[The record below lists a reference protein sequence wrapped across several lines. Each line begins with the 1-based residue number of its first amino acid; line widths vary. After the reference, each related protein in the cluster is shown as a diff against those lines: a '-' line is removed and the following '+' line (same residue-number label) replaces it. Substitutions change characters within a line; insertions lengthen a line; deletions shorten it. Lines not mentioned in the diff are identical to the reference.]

1 MLVGIISQ
9 IGYGDRL
16 TNKNNHW
23 DDMNNIKIGGRLGL
37 GFAVVLALMLAL
49 AAAGLSSMAKIEDQ
63 FEDIVSAN
71 MVKIA
76 LLTDMEDA
84 VQTNAIAVRNVI
96 LFSDDLQRAPEV
108 RRIAEQRERYDQGYQ
123 KLKPLVTRAQG
134 KDMLANIDAMR
145 AETTALMDKAIVL
158 AQADKDAEATSLLL
172 AEVRPAQDRWYA
184 ALDALTQFQKD
195 NTAATVA
202 DARAIYRHTRL
213 QVAVFAV
220 SAVVLGALIAWLI
233 TRSIVRP
240 VGAAVRVARTV
251 AAGDLTSQIEV
262 TSRDETGQLLQ
273 ALKDMNAGLVVM
285 VGEVRGGT
293 DLIASASQQ
302 IACGAADLSSR
313 TEEQAS
319 SLEETASS
327 MEQLTATVRQNAD
340 HARQANQLALVAA
353 EVAVKGGSV
362 VSEVVGT
369 MGSINDSAKQIVDII
384 GVIDGIAFQTNILAL
399 NAAVEA
405 ARAGEQGRGFAV
417 VASEVRTLAQRSAA
431 AAKQIKVLIDNSV
444 QQVDA
449 GSRLVEQAGSTM
461 REVVASIRQ
470 VTDMMEE
477 ITNAS
482 REQTAGIEQINQA
495 VTEMD
500 QVTQQNAALVEESA
514 AASEAMKQQAS
525 RLAQLVSVFK
535 LGGMPT
541 ALAYPGA
548 IALR

>member
-1 MLVGIISQ
+1 
-9 IGYGDRL
+9 
-16 TNKNNHW
+16 
-23 DDMNNIKIGGRLGL
+23 MNNIKIGGRLGL

-63 FEDIVSAN
+63 FEDIVGAN

-84 VQTNAIAVRNVI
+84 VQTNSIAVRNVI

-108 RRIAEQRERYDQGYQ
+108 RRIAEQRERYEQGYQ

-145 AETTALMDKAIVL
+145 AETTVLMDRAIVL

-172 AEVRPAQDRWYA
+172 AQVRPAQDRWYA
-184 ALDALTQFQKD
+184 ALDALTQFQND
-195 NTAATVA
+195 NTAASVA
-202 DARAIYRHTRL
+202 EARAIYRRTRL
-213 QVAVFAV
+213 QVGVFAL

-240 VGAAVRVARTV
+240 VGAAVRVAQTV

-302 IACGAADLSSR
+302 IAVGAADLSAR

-340 HARQANQLALVAA
+340 HARQANQLALAAA

-362 VSEVVGT
+362 VAEVVGT
-369 MGSINDSAKQIVDII
+369 MGSINESARQIVDII
-384 GVIDGIAFQTNILAL
+384 SVIDGIAFQTNILAL

-431 AAKQIKVLIDNSV
+431 AARQIKALIDNSV
-444 QQVDA
+444 QQADA

-482 REQTAGIEQINQA
+482 REQSAGIEQINQA

-514 AASEAMKQQAS
+514 AASEAMKQQAG
-525 RLAQLVSVFK
+525 RLAQMVSVFK
-535 LGGMPT
+535 LSGMPG
-541 ALAYPGA
+541 ALAYPSA

>member
-1 MLVGIISQ
+1 M
-9 IGYGDRL
+9 
-16 TNKNNHW
+16 K
-23 DDMNNIKIGGRLGL
+23 NIKIGGRLAL
-37 GFAVVLALMLAL
+37 GFSVVLVLMLAL
-49 AAAGLSSMAKIEDQ
+49 ALVGLSSMAKIEDQ
-63 FEDIVSAN
+63 FEEIVNGN

-76 LLTDMEDA
+76 LLTDMGDA
-84 VQTNAIAVRNVI
+84 VQTNSIAVRNVI
-96 LFSDDLQRAPEV
+96 LFSDDAQRAPEV
-108 RRIAEQRERYDQGYQ
+108 KRIVSQRERYDQNFQ
-123 KLKPLVTRAQG
+123 KLRPLVTRAKG
-134 KDMLANIDAMR
+134 KELLDLIDARR
-145 AETTALMDKAIVL
+145 AETTVLMDKVVALAVL
-158 AQADKDAEATSLLL
+158 DKDAEATSMLLT
-172 AEVRPAQDRWYA
+172 EVRPAQDRWYA
-184 ALDALTQFQKD
+184 ALDALTQFQ
-195 NTAATVA
+195 NEITAISVD
-202 DARAIYRHTRL
+202 DARAIYRGTRL
-213 QVAVFAV
+213 QVALFAL

-240 VGAAVRVARTV
+240 VGAAVRVAQTV
-251 AAGDLTSQIEV
+251 AAGDLTSHIEV

-293 DLIASASQQ
+293 DMIASASQQ
-302 IACGAADLSSR
+302 IASGAADLSSR

-327 MEQLTATVRQNAD
+327 MEELTSTVRQNAD
-340 HARQANQLALVAA
+340 HARQANRLALAA
-353 EVAVKGGSV
+353 AKVAVKGGTV

-431 AAKQIKVLIDNSV
+431 AAKEIKALIDNSV
-444 QQVDA
+444 QKVDA
-449 GSRLVEQAGSTM
+449 GSRLVEQAGTTM
-461 REVVASIRQ
+461 QEVVDSIRR
-470 VTDMMEE
+470 VTDIMDE
-477 ITNAS
+477 ITDAS
-482 REQTAGIEQINQA
+482 QEQTTGIEQINQA
-495 VTEMD
+495 VIEMD

-525 RLAQLVSVFK
+525 RLAQMVSVFK
-535 LGGMPT
+535 LGGSAP
-541 ALAYPGA
+541 ALGYPGA